1 MSLSTKNT
9 IKLENLTFFAFH
21 GLNEEEIKDG
31 QDFILNLDISYNLTN
46 SYDSIDSTIDYID
59 LYNIVKSSFSEK
71 RFNLLESLANKL
83 ITDIKNNYESIY
95 YIKISI
101 RKPSISVGSNK
112 DFINVETEYIK

>member
-31 QDFILNLDISYNLTN
+31 QDFILNVDISYNLAN
-46 SYDSIDSTIDYID
+46 SCDSIDSTIDYID
-59 LYNIVKSSFSEK
+59 LYKIVKSSFSEK

-83 ITDIKNNYESIY
+83 IVDIKSRYESIC

-101 RKPSISVGSNK
+101 RKPSISIGSNK